1 VPDVVIENPIL
12 NSPYK
17 APTRHWRFND
27 DGITNEIE
35 DGRRKSAYFMPIPA
49 SRRRAGAQQELE
61 FAEWTQ
67 DRIEETRFV
76 NEIRQE
82 LDKWRFA
89 HWPGT
94 TATTR
99 SLLEHW
105 TDIERNRHLYFCQVE
120 AASPAST
127 AVGPSTIRL

>member
-1 VPDVVIENPIL
+1 VSD
-12 NSPYK
+12 
-17 APTRHWRFND
+17 W
-27 DGITNEIE
+27 
-35 DGRRKSAYFMPIPA
+35 KSAYFMPIPA

-67 DRIEETRFV
+67 DRVEETRFV

-99 SLLEHW
+99 SRLEDW
-105 TDIERNRHLYFCQVE
+105 TDQERSTHLYFCQVE
-120 AASPAST
+120 TAEAAIWLAEVAPRDGSAPAGWLGDQLASNKP
-127 AVGPSTIRL
+127 VWSH